1 MEPID
6 TLIVRGQQDFEL
18 HDQLNPFEIKTT
30 DDTFIIR
37 LKKYKRGTNKF
48 TPVGLLFPA
57 TIQNDTNQI
66 FVTCRELNK
75 AKQL

>member
-18 HDQLNPFEIKTT
+18 HDQLNPVEIKIT
-30 DDTFIIR
+30 DESFINR
-37 LKKYKRGTNKF
+37 LKQYKRTMYKF

-57 TIQNDTNQI
+57 TIENFTN
-66 FVTCRELNK
+66 
-75 AKQL
+75 